1 MEEINNI
8 LKSILIIGALFT
20 LFNCSSKRNIKLDV
34 ENITLINR
42 EFDSINS
49 PETGV
54 ISLDRQN
61 SSGLAVLEDIAFK
74 TGVIEVDLLGEN
86 LQGKS
91 FVGIAFNIQND
102 STYEAVYFRPFNFLS
117 DEKIRR
123 EHGIQYIYHPEYTW
137 RKLRN
142 EYEGVYE
149 AEFIDPASPDGWFT
163 MIIKVGS
170 SKVEVIDKRNN
181 STLMTVERL
190 TGTKTGKIGFW
201 TGYGSRG
208 SFRNLKIINNKD

>member
-1 MEEINNI
+1 MVEINSK
-8 LKSILIIGALFT
+8 LRLILIVGILFV
-20 LFNCSSKRNIKLDV
+20 LFSCSTKQNVKLDV

-42 EFDSINS
+42 EFDSINN

-61 SSGLAVLEDIAFK
+61 SSGLAVLEDIDFK
-74 TGVIEVDLLGEN
+74 AGIIEVDLLGEN

-123 EHGIQYIYHPEYTW
+123 EHGMQYIYHPEYTW
-137 RKLRN
+137 RKLRT

-149 AEFIDPASPDGWFT
+149 AEFIDPPSPDDWFT
-163 MIIKVGS
+163 MIIKVSS
-170 SKVEVIDKRNN
+170 SKVEVLYKKTN

-190 TGTKTGKIGFW
+190 TETKTDKIGFW
-201 TGYGSRG
+201 TGYGSKG
-208 SFRNLKIINNKD
+208 SFRNLKVKNTEE